1 VVTHAADDPALFLEE
16 FAARI
21 HPADEF
27 ASALYASDVQSKVD
41 PRVVRGVFTSM
52 VDLSDH
58 GDLLAR
64 FVALP
69 RPRMF
74 VYGEQNARLSY
85 LPALPAGG
93 VELAEIPFSGHW
105 PMYSNAVAMWGA
117 LEGFFDLL

>member
-1 VVTHAADDPALFLEE
+1 MVTHAADDPALFLEE

-41 PRVVRGVFTSM
+41 PRVVRGVFTSRD
-52 VDLSDH
+52 DLSDH

-74 VYGEQNARLSY
+74 GYGEQNARLSY
-85 LPALPAGG
+85 LPALRAGG